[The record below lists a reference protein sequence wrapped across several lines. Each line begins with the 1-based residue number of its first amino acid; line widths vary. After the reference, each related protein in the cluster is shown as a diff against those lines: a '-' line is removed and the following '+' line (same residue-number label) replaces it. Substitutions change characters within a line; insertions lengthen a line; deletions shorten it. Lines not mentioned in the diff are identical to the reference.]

1 MAELLLALDVKG
13 SDEAVRVAN
22 SCEGELDAIKIGYPL
37 VLSAGLGIVK
47 ELAKANIPVI
57 ADFKVADIPNTNTLI
72 CDEVFAAGCSGI
84 ITHAFCGSDSLT
96 AVVDGA
102 HDYGGIAL
110 AVCEMSH
117 PGALDFL
124 TGANAEIMAKMAK
137 DAGADGIIAPA
148 TRPER
153 TAILRNIIG
162 NTMKIYSPGVGAQG
176 AQPEDVKKYVD
187 GIIVGRAIYQAADPG
202 KAAHNFRVRCL

>member
-13 SDEAVRVAN
+13 SDEAIRVAKA
-22 SCEGELDAIKIGYPL
+22 CEGELDAIKIGYPL

-84 ITHAFCGSDSLT
+84 ITHAFCGSDSLA

-176 AQPEDVKKYVD
+176 AEPEDVKKYVD

>member
-13 SDEAVRVAN
+13 SDEAVRVAKA
-22 SCEGELDAIKIGYPL
+22 CEGELDAIKIGYPL

-124 TGANAEIMAKMAK
+124 TGVNAEKMAQMAK

-176 AQPEDVKKYVD
+176 AQPEDVKQYVD

>member
-13 SDEAVRVAN
+13 SDEAVRVAKA
-22 SCEGELDAIKIGYPL
+22 CEGELDAIKIGYPL

-176 AQPEDVKKYVD
+176 AQPEDVKQYVD

>member
-13 SDEAVRVAN
+13 SDEAIRVAKA
-22 SCEGELDAIKIGYPL
+22 CEGELDAIKIGYPL

-124 TGANAEIMAKMAK
+124 TGVNAEKMAQMAK
-137 DAGADGIIAPA
+137 DAGADGIIAPS

-176 AQPEDVKKYVD
+176 AQPEDVKQYVD

>member
-124 TGANAEIMAKMAK
+124 TGVNAEKMAQMAK

-176 AQPEDVKKYVD
+176 AQPEDVKQYVD

>member
-13 SDEAVRVAN
+13 SDEAVRVAKA
-22 SCEGELDAIKIGYPL
+22 CEGELDAIKIGYPL

-124 TGANAEIMAKMAK
+124 TGANAEKMAQMAK

>member
-124 TGANAEIMAKMAK
+124 TGVNAEKMAQMAK

>member
-13 SDEAVRVAN
+13 PDEAVRVAKA
-22 SCEGELDAIKIGYPL
+22 CEGELDAIKIGYPL

-57 ADFKVADIPNTNTLI
+57 ADFKVADIPNTNSLI

-84 ITHAFCGSDSLT
+84 ITHAFCGSDSLA

-124 TGANAEIMAKMAK
+124 TGVNAEKMAKMAK

-148 TRPER
+148 TRPDR
-153 TAILRNIIG
+153 TMILRNIIG

-176 AQPEDVKKYVD
+176 AQPEDIKKYVD
-187 GIIVGRAIYQAADPG
+187 GIIVGRAIYQAEDPG

>member
-13 SDEAVRVAN
+13 SDEAIRVAN

-57 ADFKVADIPNTNTLI
+57 ADFKVADIPNTNSLI

-84 ITHAFCGSDSLT
+84 ITHAFCGSDSLA

-124 TGANAEIMAKMAK
+124 TGVNAEKMAKMAK

-148 TRPER
+148 TRPDR
-153 TAILRNIIG
+153 TMILRNIIG

-176 AQPEDVKKYVD
+176 AQPEDIKKYVD
-187 GIIVGRAIYQAADPG
+187 GIIVGRAIYQAEDPG

>member
-13 SDEAVRVAN
+13 SDEAIRVAKA
-22 SCEGELDAIKIGYPL
+22 CEGELDAIKIGYPL

-124 TGANAEIMAKMAK
+124 TGVNAEKMAQMAK

-187 GIIVGRAIYQAADPG
+187 GIIVGRAIYQVADPG

>member
-13 SDEAVRVAN
+13 SDEAIRVAKA
-22 SCEGELDAIKIGYPL
+22 CEGELDAIKIGYPL

-124 TGANAEIMAKMAK
+124 TGVNAEKMAQMAK

-176 AQPEDVKKYVD
+176 AQPEDVKQYVD

>member
-13 SDEAVRVAN
+13 SDEAIRVAKA
-22 SCEGELDAIKIGYPL
+22 CEGELDAIKIGYPL

-124 TGANAEIMAKMAK
+124 TGVNAEKMAQMAK

>member
-13 SDEAVRVAN
+13 SDEAIRVAN

-57 ADFKVADIPNTNTLI
+57 ADFKVADIPNTNSLI

-84 ITHAFCGSDSLT
+84 ITHAFCGSDSLA

-102 HDYGGIAL
+102 HDHGGIAL

-124 TGANAEIMAKMAK
+124 TGVNAEKMAKMAK

-148 TRPER
+148 TRPDR
-153 TAILRNIIG
+153 TMILRNIIG

-176 AQPEDVKKYVD
+176 AQPEDIKKYVD
-187 GIIVGRAIYQAADPG
+187 GIIVGRAIYQAEDPG